1 MEMEK
6 DNYVGKNKHIGIFSR
21 LRGLLSEEVRR
32 GEGRGSFDAAIAQS
46 LTVYFFFYFKV
57 TFW

>member
-1 MEMEK
+1 MEMER

-32 GEGRGSFDAAIAQS
+32 GERRGSFDAVIAQS
-46 LTVYFFFYFKV
+46 LTVYFLKV